1 MMSNEQRQMKRD
13 RKLVGASSAC
23 AVLDFYH
30 PSGAYPD
37 GRRDPYTHAGQ
48 VFADIVKG
56 EDRETTAAMNEG
68 NYVERAVLDWAED
81 VLDERYGHEWEV
93 KYGTRLKLT
102 RDEMRVHPNGIMCA
116 NFDGIGDLF
125 IVEAKWKRA
134 TLRDIG
140 DDARLMWGRAAVT
153 DLSRAN
159 DQIPQRTIV
168 QVQAQLAVAG
178 TDYKTAWV
186 AILRG
191 DKGFGMYR
199 VERNDTLINAI
210 VKSCERFHAEH
221 ILPAIP
227 PQLHLEE
234 AATRDVARY
243 ERSMSPAQFAAEA
256 DQWLSEEQRTFSD

>member
-13 RKLVGASSAC
+13 RKLIGASSAC
-23 AVLDFYH
+23 AVLDYYH

-37 GRRDPYTHAGQ
+37 GRRDPYCHAGQ

-56 EDRETTAAMNEG
+56 EDREQSQVMLEG
-68 NYVERAVLDWAED
+68 CFVERAVLDWAEFA
-81 VLDERYGHEWEV
+81 LGIAPNMM
-93 KYGTRLKLT
+93 L
-102 RDEMRVHPNGIMCA
+102 RDEMRIHPNGVLAA
-116 NFDGIGDLF
+116 NFDGLFPHVYEPGDTPF
-125 IVEAKWKRA
+125 VVEAKWKRA

-168 QVQAQLAVAG
+168 QVQAQMAVAG

-227 PQLHLEE
+227 PQLHLE
-234 AATRDVARY
+234 AA
-243 ERSMSPAQFAAEA
+243 
-256 DQWLSEEQRTFSD
+256 

>member
-1 MMSNEQRQMKRD
+1 MMSNEQRQMKRE
-13 RKLVGASSAC
+13 RKLIGASSAC

-37 GRRDPYTHAGQ
+37 GRRDPYCHAGQ

-56 EDRETTAAMNEG
+56 EDREQSQAMLEG
-68 NYVERAVLDWAED
+68 CFVERAVLDWAD
-81 VLDERYGHEWEV
+81 YMLSSNQMGAPVIRDHM
-93 KYGTRLKLT
+93 GT
-102 RDEMRVHPNGIMCA
+102 HPNGIMCA
-116 NFDGIGDLF
+116 NFDGIGGSF